1 MQADVHAVAS
11 TLFGPDSE
19 YQPDGRLSPEGIAVV
34 VDLCNTSRAKTRT
47 VEPVTEMIDYRYLPI
62 AGS

>member
-1 MQADVHAVAS
+1 MQADVQAVTS

-34 VDLCNTSRAKTRT
+34 VDLYNTSRATTGRWS
-47 VEPVTEMIDYRYLPI
+47 P
-62 AGS
+62 